1 MLARRIGEPA
11 GRAGEARKRCLR
23 MSSEKPSAPPA
34 TPGQSALSRAIEFLG
49 LRRSIVG
56 LLSMV
61 ILVGMGEHMAEQFLP
76 RYLVALG
83 AGFISVGFLN
93 GMDNLLGALYS
104 FPGGY
109 LSDRLGTKR
118 ALLIFNLAS
127 MAGFLIVVIFPYW
140 QAVLAGAVLFLSWT
154 AISLPATMSLVARVL
169 PKNKRTMG
177 VSVHS
182 LVRRVP
188 MALGPIV
195 GGLLISG
202 WGNLFGAGLAF
213 HGFGVAVGVRLA
225 FVGALAMAVIA
236 ALLQQALIEDDRK
249 SPQDRAA
256 ATAAPAAERNPLR
269 LWKFMSPSLKRL
281 LVADILVRFCEQIP
295 YAFVVIWATGAG
307 AEYAVAHPAYASA
320 YPGYVSEFHFGVL
333 RTIEMATAI
342 LIYIPVAYFADK
354 SQKKPFVVATFAFFT
369 AFPLM
374 LMFSKSFIMLALAFV
389 LRGLKEFGEPTRK
402 ALIMDLAPEDR
413 KAGMFGLYYLVRD
426 VIVSVAAFGGAFLWR
441 ASPVLNLWT
450 AFAFGAAGTLWFA
463 FFGQDLSAAPAPAT
477 ATGKEE

>member
-1 MLARRIGEPA
+1 
-11 GRAGEARKRCLR
+11 
-23 MSSEKPSAPPA
+23 MSSENPSMPPARPTPPAPPSRPA
-34 TPGQSALSRAIEFLG
+34 PRWQSKLSRMIEFLG

-76 RYLVALG
+76 LYLLALG
-83 AGFISVGFLN
+83 GGFISVGFLN
-93 GMDNLLGALYS
+93 GMDNLLATLYP
-104 FPGGY
+104 FPRGCRWR
-109 LSDRLGTKR
+109 RLGTKR

-127 MAGFLIVVIFPYW
+127 MAGFLIVVLIPSW
-140 QAVLAGAVLFLSWT
+140 PAVLGGATLFLSWT

-177 VSVHS
+177 VSIHS

-188 MALGPIV
+188 MALGPLV

-202 WGNLFGAGLAF
+202 WGNLFGTSLAF
-213 HGFGVAVGVRLA
+213 HGFGLELGVRLA
-225 FVGALAMAVIA
+225 FAGALAMAVIA
-236 ALLQQALIEDDRK
+236 AVLQQALIEDDRK

-256 ATAAPAAERNPLR
+256 ATAAPPAEHNPLA
-269 LWKFMSPSLKRL
+269 LWKLMSPPLRRL

-295 YAFVVIWATGAG
+295 YAFVVIWAIGT
-307 AEYAVAHPAYASA
+307 AHTS
-320 YPGYVSEFHFGVL
+320 GYVSAFQFGVL

-374 LMFSKSFIMLALAFV
+374 LLVSKSFIMLALAFV

-413 KAGMFGLYYLVRD
+413 KAGMFGLYYLIRD
-426 VIVSVAAFGGAFLWR
+426 VIVSLAAFGGAFLWR
-441 ASPVLNLWT
+441 ASPELNLWT

-463 FFGQDLSAAPAPAT
+463 FFGRDLSAEPAAVE
-477 ATGKEE
+477 GRRE

>member
-1 MLARRIGEPA
+1 
-11 GRAGEARKRCLR
+11 
-23 MSSEKPSAPPA
+23 MSSENPSMPPA
-34 TPGQSALSRAIEFLG
+34 RPTPPMPPTTPGQSALSRMIEFLG

-76 RYLVALG
+76 LYLLALG
-83 AGFISVGFLN
+83 GGFISVGFLN

-127 MAGFLIVVIFPYW
+127 MVGFLIVVIFPSW
-140 QAVLAGAVLFLSWT
+140 PAVLGGATLFLSWT

-177 VSVHS
+177 VSIHS

-202 WGNLFGAGLAF
+202 WGNLFGKSLAF
-213 HGFGVAVGVRLA
+213 HGFGLELGVRLA
-225 FVGALAMAVIA
+225 FAGALAMAIIA
-236 ALLQQALIEDDRK
+236 AALQQALIEDDRR
-249 SPQDRAA
+249 SRQDRAA
-256 ATAAPAAERNPLR
+256 APAAEHNPLA
-269 LWKFMSPSLKRL
+269 LWKLMSPSLRRL

-295 YAFVVIWATGAG
+295 YAFVVIWAVDGG
-307 AEYAVAHPAYASA
+307 FVNASQ
-320 YPGYVSEFHFGVL
+320 FGIL

-374 LMFSKSFIMLALAFV
+374 LMFSKSFLMLAAAFM

-402 ALIMDLAPEDR
+402 ALIMDLAPENR
-413 KAGMFGLYYLVRD
+413 KAGMFGLYYLIRD
-426 VIVSVAAFGGAFLWR
+426 VIVSAAAFGGAFLWR
-441 ASPVLNLWT
+441 KSPELNLWT

-463 FFGQDLSAAPAPAT
+463 VFGRDLSATTAPPAA
-477 ATGKEE
+477 ATGEKEE